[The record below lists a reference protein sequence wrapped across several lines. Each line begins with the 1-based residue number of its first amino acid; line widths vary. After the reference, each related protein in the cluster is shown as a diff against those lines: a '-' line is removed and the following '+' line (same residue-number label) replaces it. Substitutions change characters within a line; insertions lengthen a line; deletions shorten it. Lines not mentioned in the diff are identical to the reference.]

1 MILAPAFSQSC
12 LAAADSSQT
21 PTSSKS
27 LEARITPSLPG
38 AWEYVA
44 PRKPIRILR
53 FVPAGSP
60 AMRNP
65 DGLAPTAAAQQTAE
79 PKNFRRLNGCGF
91 MRVRAPG
98 LPEGGFVADVGRV
111 PSPGALR
118 NCHNETSPTFLTRI
132 AP

>member
-27 LEARITPSLPG
+27 LEAKITPSLPKTC
-38 AWEYVA
+38 EYVA

-60 AMRNP
+60 AIRNP

-79 PKNFRRLNGCGF
+79 PKNFRRLNGCSF
-91 MRVRAPG
+91 MRIGSYRVRFGKPMVSKHCSDAKKHKSRM
-98 LPEGGFVADVGRV
+98 E
-111 PSPGALR
+111 
-118 NCHNETSPTFLTRI
+118 
-132 AP
+132 

>member
-79 PKNFRRLNGCGF
+79 TKNFRRLIGCSF
-91 MRVRAPG
+91 MRVGSRQRKRA
-98 LPEGGFVADVGRV
+98 GRN
-111 PSPGALR
+111 GDELDA
-118 NCHNETSPTFLTRI
+118 ERI
-132 AP
+132 RQAIARLGHRSKRQSK